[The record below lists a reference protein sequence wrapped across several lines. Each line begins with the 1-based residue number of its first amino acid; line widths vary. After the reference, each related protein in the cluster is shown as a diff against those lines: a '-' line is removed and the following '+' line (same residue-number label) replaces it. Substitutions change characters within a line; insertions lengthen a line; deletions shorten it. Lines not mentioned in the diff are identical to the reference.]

1 MVMPELASSNGNP
14 PTRIA
19 VVLPGGGA
27 RGAYE
32 AGALTVLLPALEA
45 RGERVTIY
53 SGTSVGAINAVVLA
67 SLAHRYP
74 DAQAAALVERWRDMR
89 KTDVIAR
96 IIGPG

>member
-1 MVMPELASSNGNP
+1 MPALASSNGGQP
-14 PTRIA
+14 ARIA

-32 AGALTVLLPALEA
+32 AGAMAVLLPALAA

-67 SLAHRYP
+67 SLADRNA
-74 DAQAAALVERWRDMR
+74 DAQAGALLAPRTRAVSFGSFQSRS
-89 KTDVIAR
+89 V
-96 IIGPG
+96 